1 MTQDSYS
8 ARRARLAEAMGDG
21 VAIVPAAPVAI
32 RNNDVEHSYRQDSDL
47 YYLTGFEEPES
58 VLVLIAEGGAPRAVL
73 FVRPRDPER
82 EVWDGSRAG
91 VEGAVER
98 FGADEAFPITELS
111 EQLPTLLLDR
121 ARVFYRLGR
130 DRAFDER
137 FISALVT
144 VRGRARSGV
153 IAPRELVDLGAVLH
167 EQRLVKGPEELEAM
181 RQAIAISREAHAAA
195 MRAARPGAYEYE
207 VEAAILQAFYA
218 GGSARP
224 AYDSIVG
231 SGPNATVLHYRSN
244 RRRMGDGELLLIDAG
259 CELAYYASDVT
270 RTFPVGGTFSGP
282 QRAIYELVLRA
293 QKASMAEV
301 RPGGTLDV
309 VHDAAVRV
317 LTEGLIE
324 LGLIEGDLDAAIE
337 EKRYRPFYMH
347 RTSHWL
353 GMDVH
358 DVGDYYRDGA
368 PRPLEPGFVLT
379 VEPGLYIA
387 EDAAVDAQWRGIG
400 VRIEDDVLVTTDGFE
415 NLSAAIPKTVD
426 DLEAAARA

>member
-195 MRAARPGAYEYE
+195 MRAARPGAYEHE
-207 VEAAILQAFYA
+207 VEAAILQRVRHAGEGQHALDQARESQGPHQLGGVDLREAF
-218 GGSARP
+218 
-224 AYDSIVG
+224 
-231 SGPNATVLHYRSN
+231 
-244 RRRMGDGELLLIDAG
+244 
-259 CELAYYASDVT
+259 
-270 RTFPVGGTFSGP
+270 VGGDACDRYGCAGP
-282 QRAIYELVLRA
+282 AAEGV
-293 QKASMAEV
+293 ASLAPPAWAA
-301 RPGGTLDV
+301 RPGGTMSATLGV
-309 VHDAAVRV
+309 SLTITGIWAASI
-317 LTEGLIE
+317 TQ
-324 LGLIEGDLDAAIE
+324 
-337 EKRYRPFYMH
+337 
-347 RTSHWL
+347 
-353 GMDVH
+353 
-358 DVGDYYRDGA
+358 
-368 PRPLEPGFVLT
+368 
-379 VEPGLYIA
+379 
-387 EDAAVDAQWRGIG
+387 AVICLQ
-400 VRIEDDVLVTTDGFE
+400 
-415 NLSAAIPKTVD
+415 
-426 DLEAAARA
+426 

>member
-270 RTFPVGGTFSGP
+270 RTFPVGGT